1 MDLGLKEKVAL
12 VTAASRGLGRAT
24 ALALLNEGAKVLI
37 VARPSQALDELAL
50 LSPQRCKILAADV
63 LDPNVP
69 QQAVETAVA
78 LFGKLDIVIA
88 NAPGPKATLPMEAED
103 TDFETAFQTTFYPVV
118 RLVKAAATAMEG
130 NGWGRIVIISS
141 TSVKAPKPFLCL
153 SAAARSASWA
163 WAKSAA
169 PELYKK
175 GITINTVLA
184 GPHKTE
190 RAAALGI
197 KDRVI
202 GQPEDFGNFVA
213 SICGES
219 TRFITGTGF
228 TLDGGELTGI

>member
-1 MDLGLKEKVAL
+1 MDLGLKDKVAL

-24 ALALLNEGAKVLI
+24 ALALLAEGAKVLV
-37 VARPSQALDELAL
+37 VARPSASLNELATL
-50 LSPQRCKILAADV
+50 DPQRCQTLAADV
-63 LDPNVP
+63 LDPSVP
-69 QQAVETAVA
+69 QQAVDTAIA
-78 LFGKLDIVIA
+78 RFGRLDIAIV
-88 NAPGPKATLPMEAED
+88 NAPGPKATLPMDAGD
-103 TDFETAFQTTFYPVV
+103 ADFDTAFQTTFYPVV
-118 RLVKAAATAMEG
+118 RLVKAAATAMDG
-130 NGWGRIVIISS
+130 NGWGRIIIISS

-169 PELYKK
+169 PELFKK

-197 KDRVI
+197 KDKVI
-202 GQPEDFGNFVA
+202 GEPEDFGKFVA
-213 SICGES
+213 SMCAES

-228 TLDGGELTGI
+228 TLDGGELAGI